1 MIAVGR
7 NIIAHALLPL
17 IEHERIFVLCDRSLL
32 HAHQSLLQ
40 PLADV
45 VKAEDWLIIEG
56 GESNKSLEVCQQIWS
71 FLIARQANRLS
82 VLIIVGGGSI
92 SDLGSFAASTFH
104 RGIDTIV
111 LSTTLLSMVDAS
123 VGGKTA
129 IDFRGIKNLI
139 GTFHPAR
146 AVIADTCFLDT
157 LPKRQLISGFAEL
170 IKHALL
176 MGADDW
182 LEILLFDPLFPQ
194 AKWPQ
199 LVEKHI
205 RFKESIVEADPYDK
219 GIRAQL
225 NLGHSIGHALE
236 AFSMLRLP
244 SLKQTPLLHGEAV
257 AVGLVAELY
266 LSHRLCGFPSKE
278 LHRLAMLVKSYFR
291 PYSIT
296 CADYDEIYS
305 LALADKKNKSS
316 EVHLV
321 TLPSVGANPDL
332 LAISRELF
340 DEALDFYREVF
351 GV

>member
-17 IEHERIFVLCDRSLL
+17 IEHERSFVLCDRCLL
-32 HAHQSLLQ
+32 PAHQSLLQ
-40 PLADV
+40 PLADLV
-45 VKAEDWLIIEG
+45 MAEDWLFIDG
-56 GESNKSLEVCQQIWS
+56 GESSKSLEVCRQIWS
-71 FLIARQANRLS
+71 FLIARHANRRS
-82 VLIIVGGGSI
+82 VLILVGGGSI

-129 IDFRGIKNLI
+129 IDFGGIKNLI

-146 AVIADTCFLDT
+146 AVIADTSFLDT
-157 LPKRQLISGFAEL
+157 LPKRQLISGYAEL
-170 IKHALL
+170 VKHALL
-176 MGADDW
+176 MGAEEW
-182 LEILLFDPLFPQ
+182 RKILLFDPLSPQ
-194 AKWPQ
+194 AEWPQ

-205 RFKESIVEADPYDK
+205 RFKESIVEADPFDR
-219 GIRAQL
+219 GMRAQL

-244 SLKQTPLLHGEAV
+244 SLKQTPLMHGEAV
-257 AVGLVAELY
+257 AIGLVAELY
-266 LSHRLCGFPSKE
+266 LSHRLCGFPTRE
-278 LHRLAMLVKSYFR
+278 LHRLVMLVKSYFR

-305 LALADKKNKSS
+305 LALADKKNRGS

-321 TLPSVGANPDL
+321 TLSKVGANPDL
-332 LAISRELF
+332 HTISREFF
-340 DEALDFYREVF
+340 DEALDFYREAF